1 MPWLLYPHGNCSW
14 YPLDKRLG
22 RPQSLSGHSGEEK
35 NSQPLL
41 GLKPLILQPIAQHY
55 ATELYQLLYTYSIYM
70 TKLSVLGK
78 IRHNF
83 VGNDENDFPKF

>member
-1 MPWLLYPHGNCSW
+1 
-14 YPLDKRLG
+14 
-22 RPQSLSGHSGEEK
+22 
-35 NSQPLL
+35 
-41 GLKPLILQPIAQHY
+41 
-55 ATELYQLLYTYSIYM
+55 M